1 MICVYIDYKIFK
13 DCPKLYYVFKFMTQS
28 INVWV
33 LYVFVVLALVSFICK
48 RHLFWNI
55 MGLISLSGVNKVQFH
70 LGVLDLD
77 LTLLIDKLVAINYL
91 SNIEQRSFHKAWK
104 KSNKLSLMFMHV
116 IVATWH
122 KKFMEEWS
130 QSNFVDES
138 STGTLMGTLT
148 TMNFMV
154 HVLSMSMSPR

>member
-1 MICVYIDYKIFK
+1 
-13 DCPKLYYVFKFMTQS
+13 
-28 INVWV
+28 
-33 LYVFVVLALVSFICK
+33 
-48 RHLFWNI
+48 

-116 IVATWH
+116 IVA
-122 KKFMEEWS
+122 M
-130 QSNFVDES
+130 
-138 STGTLMGTLT
+138 
-148 TMNFMV
+148 
-154 HVLSMSMSPR
+154 